1 MSSDGVKSEPEDDDE
16 EEEEAEDIR
25 LTDSRW
31 FSHELR
37 AESTEPVLAKDANI
51 NQEEM
56 FDITDPRHP
65 LNERRRKED
74 KKKGRKEDKSQR
86 VI

>member
-1 MSSDGVKSEPEDDDE
+1 MKSDSEAED
-16 EEEEAEDIR
+16 EEAEDIR

-31 FSHELR
+31 FSHELK
-37 AESTEPVLAKDANI
+37 ADGASSDPVLAKDANV

-65 LNERRRKED
+65 LNERRRQED
-74 KKKGRKEDKSQR
+74 KRKKKAQTRGMELL
-86 VI
+86 

>member
-1 MSSDGVKSEPEDDDE
+1 MKS
-16 EEEEAEDIR
+16 EAEDEEDEAAEDIE

-37 AESTEPVLAKDANI
+37 AESTDPVLAKDANI

-65 LNERRRKED
+65 LNQRRRKED
-74 KKKGRKEDKSQR
+74 KQKGKMKEDKGQR
-86 VI
+86 M

>member
-1 MSSDGVKSEPEDDDE
+1 MKSEDE
-16 EEEEAEDIR
+16 EEEDEEEEDIR

-37 AESTEPVLAKDANI
+37 AEMTEPVLAKDANI

-65 LNERRRKED
+65 LNQRRRKDD
-74 KKKGRKEDKSQR
+74 KKKSSRKDDGGKNAQ
-86 VI
+86 VL